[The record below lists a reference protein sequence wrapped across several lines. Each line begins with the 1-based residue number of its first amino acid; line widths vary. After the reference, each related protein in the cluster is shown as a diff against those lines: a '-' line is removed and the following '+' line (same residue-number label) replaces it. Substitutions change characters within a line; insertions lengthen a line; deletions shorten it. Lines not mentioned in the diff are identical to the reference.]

1 MGMLDYLQENWRDI
15 YRPFQ
20 RYPAIYGEHAEQG
33 MGMLKEDAPGAWDVA
48 TKPLGALMLSG
59 IPSLYEAFRDEP
71 IRNTLIS
78 DLGIDPQKA
87 DYATQAIGLGMDVG
101 VPYAVI
107 RKGLT
112 PWISEQVAKQA
123 NPTGFSPSRR
133 RFLKGAGATAVGTAT
148 GIPMLKQVAKTVP
161 DLFGSTIANMSSAL
175 DTLGITM
182 GRAAG
187 KSILGPR
194 EDFLKSHGNLASALA
209 NITNKTADDIK
220 KATKY
225 DERPGIR
232 AYRNLSVQ
240 GEAARASG
248 RGGSDPVGMTPAG
261 IDGGSGVDI
270 RSVNDRIQAQF
281 KKDWGTSTK
290 DKLDSH
296 AQYREGR
303 GDPLNLNIESRIQDI
318 SRESGVSG
326 WHYNGAR
333 QAFDDIGWARSAYN
347 HNPKKFLAAGQE
359 KLSKLKSVRDDL
371 IATRDS
377 GGLSQPQDVDYW
389 IEYYDD
395 LIPQLENFLK
405 ELSKQ

>member
-78 DLGIDPQKA
+78 DLGIDPKKA

-161 DLFGSTIANMSSAL
+161 DIFGSTIANMSSAI
-175 DTLGITM
+175 DTLGVGM
-182 GRAAG
+182 GQAG
-187 KSILGPR
+187 Y
-194 EDFLKSHGNLASALA
+194 DFLRVHGNLASTLA

-232 AYRNLSVQ
+232 PYGQLSVQ
-240 GEAARASG
+240 GRASKAAG
-248 RGGSDPVGMTPAG
+248 RSGSDPVGATPV
-261 IDGGSGVDI
+261 GVDGNVALDS
-270 RSVNDRIQAQF
+270 RSINDRIKDQF
-281 KKDWGTSTK
+281 EKDWGTSTQA
-290 DKLDSH
+290 KLDDH
-296 AQYREGR
+296 AQYRSGH
-303 GDPLNLNIESRIQDI
+303 GDPLNLNIESRLQDI

-326 WHYNGAR
+326 YYFNGTR

-359 KLSKLKSVRDDL
+359 KLRELKSIRDDL
-371 IATRDS
+371 IKTRDS
-377 GGLSQPQDVDYW
+377 GGHMPDTGRDISFWED
-389 IEYYDD
+389 YYDG

-405 ELSKQ
+405 DLSRQ